1 MEVAATTLSDPSLV
15 FARDLLKVSAGR
27 DAM

>member
-1 MEVAATTLSDPSLV
+1 MEVAAMTLSDPSLV
-15 FARDLLKVSAGR
+15 FARDLLRVSVGR